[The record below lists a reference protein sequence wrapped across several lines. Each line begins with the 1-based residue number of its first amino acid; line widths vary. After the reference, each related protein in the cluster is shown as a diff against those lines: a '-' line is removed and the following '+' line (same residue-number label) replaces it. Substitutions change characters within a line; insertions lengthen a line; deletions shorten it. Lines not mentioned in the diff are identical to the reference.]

1 MTVEKLQDCEQRI
14 EKLADVLG
22 TVAAELTQLRQ
33 DVAEASGKA
42 ATSDLARCI
51 TALDALGLLGTSRE
65 ADDLLDTIVAVAT
78 KSTHAEGGSLLLV
91 TDDRKHLVFEA
102 VHGEKADDLAK
113 LELEM
118 GQGIAG
124 FVATTGQPLCVADVA
139 ESEQWDRSISE
150 AIQFETQSIL
160 AVPVMAG
167 ARIVGV
173 LEVVNKMDSEGFEQA
188 DIELLSQFAR
198 IAGAAVDK
206 RDMMA
211 LSKSLLVAMK
221 ERPEADDVTA
231 ELTESLEQLQASDAH
246 RQAMEMA
253 VAVETICAAG
263 PNKARTC
270 AKVIAALSEF
280 VSSSGGPLGFEAFQD
295 GFAC

>member
-14 EKLADVLG
+14 EKLAEALS
-22 TVAAELTQLRQ
+22 TVAAELAQLRQ
-33 DVAEASGKA
+33 NVTQAGGTA

-51 TALDALGLLGTSRE
+51 TALDAMGLLGTSRE

-91 TDDRKHLVFEA
+91 TDDREHLVFEA
-102 VHGEKADDLAK
+102 VHGEKADELAK
-113 LELEM
+113 FKLQM

-124 FVATTGQPLCVADVA
+124 FVATTGQPLCVSDVA
-139 ESEQWDRSISE
+139 ESEQWDKSISE
-150 AIQFETQSIL
+150 AIQFETRSIL

-167 ARIVGV
+167 SRIVGV
-173 LEVVNKMDSEGFEQA
+173 LEVVNRAGGEGFGQA
-188 DIELLSQFAR
+188 DIELLSQFAQ

-221 ERPEADDVTA
+221 ERPQTDDITSD
-231 ELTESLEQLQASDAH
+231 LTESLEQLQASDTH
-246 RQAMEMA
+246 RQAMQMA
-253 VAVETICAAG
+253 IAVETICAAG
-263 PNKARTC
+263 PDKARIC
-270 AKVIAALSEF
+270 AEIIAALSEF
-280 VSSSGGPLGFEAFQD
+280 LSSSGGPLGFEAFQD

>member
-14 EKLADVLG
+14 EKLAEALG
-22 TVAAELTQLRQ
+22 TVAAELTRLRQ
-33 DVAEASGKA
+33 DVAEARGRA

-51 TALDALGLLGTSRE
+51 TALDALGLLGTSRD

-91 TDDRKHLVFEA
+91 TDDRQHLVFEA
-102 VHGEKADDLAK
+102 VHGEKAAELAELK
-113 LELEM
+113 LQM

-167 ARIVGV
+167 SRTVGV
-173 LEVVNKMDSEGFEQA
+173 LEVVNRMGGEGFEQA
-188 DIELLSQFAR
+188 DIELLSQFAQ

-221 ERPEADDVTA
+221 ERDQTDDIA
-231 ELTESLEQLQASDAH
+231 SELTESLEQLQASDRH
-246 RQAMEMA
+246 QQAMEMA
-253 VAVETICAAG
+253 IAVETICAVG
-263 PNKARTC
+263 PDQARAC
-270 AKVIAALSEF
+270 AKVIAALSEAL
-280 VSSSGGPLGFEAFQD
+280 STSGGPLGFEAFQS
-295 GFAC
+295 GFTC